1 MKLIVSLED
10 LSNNISAGMSDENGV
25 VKCVVIRE
33 TEKAYLLRDSDAP
46 ERESWFPKSQ
56 VSFRQRNVK
65 TGVAP

>member
-1 MKLIVSLED
+1 
-10 LSNNISAGMSDENGV
+10 MSDENEV

-33 TEKAYLLRDSDAP
+33 TEKAYLMRDSDAP

-65 TGVAP
+65 TGVATAEIPLWLLDKNGWNQ